1 MRKVIC
7 FICCLF
13 ICIVTTACT
22 VEKLKTEKLQDIDF
36 TVIANED
43 IPEELLQ
50 EIDKREKKPFKV
62 TYEDQG
68 YLYIAEGYGKQATSG
83 YSIEVAELYESENA
97 IYVQTDLIGPAENE
111 DIVMR
116 PTYPFIV
123 VKIESIDK
131 NVVFR

>member
-1 MRKVIC
+1 MRKYVC
-7 FICCLF
+7 FICCYLVCVM
-13 ICIVTTACT
+13 ITACT
-22 VEKLKTEKLQDIDF
+22 AEKLKTEKLQDIDF
-36 TVIANED
+36 TVISKED
-43 IPEELLQ
+43 VPKEFLK
-50 EIDKREKKPFKV
+50 EIEKKEKKPFKL

-68 YLYIAEGYGKQATSG
+68 YMYIAEGYGKQATSG

-97 IYVQTDLIGPAENE
+97 IYVQTNLIGPAENE
-111 DIVMR
+111 DIVMK